1 MKTTAAMKVTLECLA
16 GLLAFHAAADT
27 PTIRDVAIRQR
38 WPWSR
43 LVDIDYVLDCDATQ
57 RVDVAATAFQSGAPL
72 ALPAESLSGD
82 LYNVSPGAC
91 RIVWNPAKSA
101 YTNTVLTAFRVSLT
115 PVPVPLYMIVNLI
128 NTQTVYVTESDLASG
143 AWGTVQTNPVPGV
156 NSVIWTGVTNN
167 TAYMTTNLVLRRIPS
182 GQYMMGGST
191 SVTLTKESYVGVFE
205 VTQAQWDTIMTSPS
219 STVTPVSGKSYLTIR
234 GSSVGT
240 NWPSSHAVEPDSF
253 LGKLRER
260 TGVTGFDLPTEAQW
274 EYLCRAGTT
283 SYYNDGVSTNSTCT
297 DVLNTIAWWS
307 GNSSNNKQPVGGK
320 LPNAWGLYDTI
331 GNLTEWCLDWYGATL
346 TGGTDPVGPP
356 PGTDR
361 VFRGGAYLHAANAVH
376 SAARWHVVPT
386 STAGFIGFRVILNL
400 P

>member
-27 PTIRDVAIRQR
+27 PTIRDVSIRQR

-57 RVDVAATAFQSGAPL
+57 RVDVTATAFQSGAPL

-101 YTNTVLTAFRVSLT
+101 YSNTVLTAFNVSLT
-115 PVPVPLYMIVNLI
+115 PVPVPLYIIVNLI

-156 NSVIWTGVTNN
+156 NSIVWTGITNN

-205 VTQAQWDTIMTSPS
+205 VTQAQWDTIMGSPS

-240 NWPSSHAVEPDSF
+240 NWPSSHAVDPDSF

-283 SYYNDGVSTNSTCT
+283 SYYNDGVSTNSTNT
-297 DVLNTIAWWS
+297 DVLNAIAWWS
-307 GNSSNNKQPVGGK
+307 GNSTAKKDVGKK

-331 GNLTEWCLDWYGATL
+331 GNVMEWCLDWFGDAL

-356 PGTDR
+356 PGTLR
-361 VFRGGAYLHAANAVH
+361 AFRSGCYSTSAANARTTYRYNVAPNNT
-376 SAARWHVVPT
+376 SAILGIRLVVNFP
-386 STAGFIGFRVILNL
+386 
-400 P
+400 